1 MKHLLT
7 LLMVSLSMSAYSQT
21 QITIPYNPDGN
32 ADGLISLNDLLD
44 ILSIY
49 GSEYSPT
56 ELVNDDHSALLYLG
70 DMDYFDCASS
80 CEGLQGNWKILDE
93 LLVGRYKTELA
104 SMGSTQWL
112 DRRVLQVNQ
121 YSYVP
126 VLESNSGGYYFTQD
140 SPQGIYS
147 CVCQTR
153 VVQPIIVP
161 VGPCESGLDAC
172 GVCDGP
178 GPIYECGCHNIPAGA
193 CDCEGNQFD
202 ALGVCGGD
210 CLGDY
215 DGDGVCDVFPE
226 GPCQGQNTINYQGF
240 DYDIVEIGG
249 KCWFADDLRTQNYTN
264 GDEIPN
270 ILSTSTWDTG
280 TGAWSVSEGYEYN
293 GNVYNWHAVLDP
305 RGLCPSGWHVP
316 SRQDYIN
323 LVDSLYAD
331 PSIGSYPNVNVA
343 LKDDMS
349 WDGTNQSGFKARS
362 TFYRGS
368 NGNFSTDGSYNKS
381 WTSDY
386 GTFGQAYYFRLVAG
400 VSSGI
405 TQHYLTGDYSD
416 QGYGFAIRCMS
427 EDN

>member
-1 MKHLLT
+1 
-7 LLMVSLSMSAYSQT
+7 
-21 QITIPYNPDGN
+21 
-32 ADGLISLNDLLD
+32 
-44 ILSIY
+44 
-49 GSEYSPT
+49 
-56 ELVNDDHSALLYLG
+56 
-70 DMDYFDCASS
+70 
-80 CEGLQGNWKILDE
+80 
-93 LLVGRYKTELA
+93 
-104 SMGSTQWL
+104 MGSTQWL
-112 DRRVLQVNQ
+112 DRRVIQVNQ

-126 VLESNSGGYYFTQD
+126 VLESNSGGYYYSQNT
-140 SPQGIYS
+140 PQGINS

-153 VVQPIIVP
+153 VVQPIVVP

-193 CDCEGNQFD
+193 CDCEGNQYD

-280 TGAWSVSEGYEYN
+280 TGAWSVYEGYEYN
-293 GNVYNWHAVLDP
+293 GNVYNWYAVLDP
-305 RGLCPSGWHVP
+305 RGLCPTGWHVP
-316 SRQDYIN
+316 SRQDYID

-331 PSIGSYPNVNVA
+331 PSIDSYTNVNFV
-343 LKDDMS
+343 LKDNMS
-349 WDGTNQSGFKARS
+349 WDGSNQFGFKARL
-362 TFYRGS
+362 TIYRNLSGS
-368 NGNFSTDGSYNKS
+368 FQYTSNEYRN

-386 GTFGQAYYFRLVAG
+386 GTFGNAYYFRLISG
-400 VSSGI
+400 NSSNLGQY
-405 TQHYLTGDYSD
+405 TLTVNSFG